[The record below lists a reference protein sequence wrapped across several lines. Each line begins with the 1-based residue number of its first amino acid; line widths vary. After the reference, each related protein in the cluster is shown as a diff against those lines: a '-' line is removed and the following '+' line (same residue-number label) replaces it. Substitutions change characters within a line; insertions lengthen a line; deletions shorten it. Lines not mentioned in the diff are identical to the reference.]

1 MKDYIRRTVDDLIDY
16 RMQSFDAIL
25 IVGPKGCGKTRTASE
40 RCKTIIEFQ
49 DEEKR
54 DGYLLTVETSPSLL
68 LMNEKPILF
77 DEWQDAPK
85 IWGVI
90 RKACDDTDNVGE
102 YFLTG
107 STSKNI
113 HTAHTG
119 TGRISTIEMT
129 TMSLFES
136 GESNGKVS
144 LESLIEQSDCNIN
157 GCKSNLKIEDLI
169 FATCRGGF
177 PRAVLLDNKERSLDI
192 SKDYFNQICK
202 RDISAID
209 NIKRSEKLT
218 KTILWSYARNIAT
231 TIKTKQ
237 LIADVKA
244 NFDISEKSCY
254 DYIDALER
262 LYVIKDIDAWCP
274 QIRSKTAIRGSKKR
288 IFVEPSI
295 AVAAL
300 GLGPKYFYNDFD
312 LFGHVFENVVFRD
325 LLSFSYK
332 HNASVMH
339 YRDDYG
345 LEIDAIYQLENGDY
359 ALIEIKT
366 GTSKIKEAE
375 SNLLKFK
382 KLIEIYNENHEVKY
396 RLPNAM
402 IIISGTLDMAM
413 TLESGV
419 RVVPIGCLKD

>member
-113 HTAHTG
+113 HTDHTG

-244 NFDISEKSCY
+244 NFDISEKSYY